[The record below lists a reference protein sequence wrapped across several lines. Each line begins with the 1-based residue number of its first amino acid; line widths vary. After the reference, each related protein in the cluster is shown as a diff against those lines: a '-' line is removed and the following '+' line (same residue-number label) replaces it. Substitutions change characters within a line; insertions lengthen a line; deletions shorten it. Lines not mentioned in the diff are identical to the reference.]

1 MKSYLDLTGQPSIA
15 VVGPLGVVI
24 PLPELDWSDVGADE
38 DGGAEEGVERGREEA
53 GDDRLQ
59 KEHGRVGD

>member
-24 PLPELDWSDVGADE
+24 PLPELDWPDVREDE
-38 DGGAEEGVERGREEA
+38 DGGAEERVEGGGEDA
-53 GDDRLQ
+53 GDDGLQ
-59 KEHGRVGD
+59 EEHGGVRD